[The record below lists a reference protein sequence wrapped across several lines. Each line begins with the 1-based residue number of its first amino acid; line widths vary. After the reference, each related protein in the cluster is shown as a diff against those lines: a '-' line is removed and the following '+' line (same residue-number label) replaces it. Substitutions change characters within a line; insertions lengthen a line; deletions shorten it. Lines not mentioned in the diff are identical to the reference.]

1 MRIDSYSQIQQLYN
15 NTQKVTTAK
24 PQVGKGGSF
33 MDKLQLSD
41 AGKDM
46 QVVRA
51 GLAQTPDVRA
61 DKIAALKSAY
71 EAGTYQVSTSDLA
84 DKLLEKATETAI
96 F

>member
-15 NTQKVTTAK
+15 NTQKPVAPKAK
-24 PQVGKGGSF
+24 VGGGSF
-33 MDKLQLSD
+33 MDKLQISD

-46 QVVRA
+46 QTVRA

-61 DKIAALKSAY
+61 DKVAALKAAY
-71 EAGTYQVSTSDLA
+71 EAGTYHVSTSDLA